1 MIKRLRRQL
10 TALFTIT
17 TGLILTLVVIGI
29 LVISARE
36 FNKKNLVSFQ
46 NQILNITSRLQ
57 SGTTISYT
65 WLSRLESDNRLI
77 IHIEDNGKPLLYRGS
92 WTPASGRDTLIMLA
106 REAAMS
112 ERIDPSSRPVSSSLL
127 RSSVFTVTG
136 DCNDT
141 YLGSVLVL
149 PTRTGFQ
156 SLTLLACKDP
166 MGFGLYRQ
174 GILFFLLNLAGI
186 AALMSVSWV
195 LVGKSL
201 KPLAEG
207 QKQQNE
213 FIAAASHELRAPLA
227 VIRSSIFAARTAPD
241 QREKFMDNMDR
252 ECSRMSCLVGDML
265 LLASA
270 DTGHWSLRTSSLDM
284 DTLLISIYERF
295 EPLYQDKG
303 VRLKL
308 DLPET
313 SLPRVSGDENRLEQI
328 FAVLLDNALRYT
340 PRGRSVSLAASVQ
353 TDKHLL
359 SRGRSMVCLTVSDQG
374 CGMDDETKKH
384 IFNRFYRGD
393 SARSHKQNY
402 GLGLSIAKELV
413 QLHRGTISVSD
424 SPDGGA
430 CFLVRLPAEPEP
442 HASGR

>member
-1 MIKRLRRQL
+1 MIKQLRRQL

-36 FNKKNLVSFQ
+36 FNKKNLDSFQ

-57 SGTTISYT
+57 SGSTVSCT

-77 IHIEDNGKPLLYRGS
+77 IHIEDNGRPLLYHGS
-92 WTPASGRDTLIMLA
+92 WTPDTRRDTLIMRA
-106 REAAMS
+106 REAAMA

-136 DCNDT
+136 DSNDT

-149 PTRTGFQ
+149 PTQTGFQ
-156 SLTLLACKDP
+156 SLTLLASKDS
-166 MGFGLYRQ
+166 MGFGLFRQ
-174 GILFFLLNLAGI
+174 GILFLLLNLAGI
-186 AALMSVSWV
+186 AALMCVSWI

-201 KPLAEG
+201 KPLAES

-227 VIRSSIFAARTAPD
+227 VIRSSICAARTAPD
-241 QREKFMDNMDR
+241 QREKFMANIDR

-270 DTGHWSLRTSSLDM
+270 DTGQWSLRTSSLDM
-284 DTLLISIYERF
+284 DTLLIDMYERF

-303 VRLKL
+303 VALHL
-308 DLPET
+308 ELPQS
-313 SLPRVSGDENRLEQI
+313 SLPRINGDGKRLEQI
-328 FAVLLDNALRYT
+328 LSILLDNALRYT
-340 PRGRSVSLAASVQ
+340 PKNGSVRLSACVEQVS
-353 TDKHLL
+353 HLL
-359 SRGRSMVCLTVSDQG
+359 SGTKKSLCLTVSDQG
-374 CGMDDETKKH
+374 CGIDDNAKKH
-384 IFNRFYRGD
+384 IFDRFYQAD
-393 SARSHKQNY
+393 SSRSDKQHY

-413 QLHRGTISVSD
+413 QKHGGTISVGD
-424 SPDGGA
+424 SPSGGA
-430 CFLVRLPAEPEP
+430 CFMVCLPVM
-442 HASGR
+442 

>member
-36 FNKKNLVSFQ
+36 FNKKNLDSFQ

-57 SGTTISYT
+57 SGSTVSCT

-77 IHIEDNGKPLLYRGS
+77 IHIEDNGRPLLYHGS
-92 WTPASGRDTLIMLA
+92 WTPDTGRDTLIMRA
-106 REAAMS
+106 REAAMA

-136 DCNDT
+136 DSNDT

-149 PTRTGFQ
+149 PTQTGFQ
-156 SLTLLACKDP
+156 SLTLLARKDP

-174 GILFFLLNLAGI
+174 GFLFLLLNLAGI
-186 AALMSVSWV
+186 TALMSVSWV

-201 KPLAEG
+201 KPLAES

-227 VIRSSIFAARTAPD
+227 VIRSSICAARTAPD
-241 QREKFMDNMDR
+241 QREKFMANIDR

-265 LLASA
+265 LLA
-270 DTGHWSLRTSSLDM
+270 SLDM

-303 VRLKL
+303 VCLKL
-308 DLPET
+308 ELPEA
-313 SLPRVSGDENRLEQI
+313 SLPRICGDENRLEQI

-340 PRGRSVSLAASVQ
+340 PRGRSVTLAASVQ
-353 TDKHLL
+353 TDKNLL
-359 SRGRSMVCLTVSDQG
+359 SRSRSMVCLTVSDQG

-413 QLHRGTISVSD
+413 QLHKGTISVSD

-430 CFLVRLPAEPEP
+430 CFLVRLPAVPESHP
-442 HASGR
+442 SSR

>member
-1 MIKRLRRQL
+1 M
-10 TALFTIT
+10 
-17 TGLILTLVVIGI
+17 VIGI

-57 SGTTISYT
+57 SGTTISCT

-92 WTPASGRDTLIMLA
+92 WTPASGRDTLIMRA

-303 VRLKL
+303 VCLKL

-313 SLPRVSGDENRLEQI
+313 SLPRVCGDENRLEQI
-328 FAVLLDNALRYT
+328 LPSSWTMPCATRQEAAV
-340 PRGRSVSLAASVQ
+340 SVWPHPYRRISICSPAAGAWSASPYQTRAAAWTTRQRNIYLTGSTGETAPEATSRITGWGSVLQ
-353 TDKHLL
+353 RNWYSST
-359 SRGRSMVCLTVSDQG
+359 
-374 CGMDDETKKH
+374 E
-384 IFNRFYRGD
+384 
-393 SARSHKQNY
+393 A
-402 GLGLSIAKELV
+402 
-413 QLHRGTISVSD
+413 
-424 SPDGGA
+424 P
-430 CFLVRLPAEPEP
+430 
-442 HASGR
+442 

>member
-36 FNKKNLVSFQ
+36 FNKKNLDSFQ

-57 SGTTISYT
+57 SGSTVSCT

-77 IHIEDNGKPLLYRGS
+77 IHIEDNGRPLLYHGS
-92 WTPASGRDTLIMLA
+92 WTPDTGRDTLIMRA
-106 REAAMS
+106 REAAMA

-136 DCNDT
+136 DSNDT

-149 PTRTGFQ
+149 PTQTGFQ
-156 SLTLLACKDP
+156 SLTLLARKDP

-174 GILFFLLNLAGI
+174 GFLFLLLNLAGI
-186 AALMSVSWV
+186 TALMSVSWV

-201 KPLAEG
+201 KPLAES

-227 VIRSSIFAARTAPD
+227 VIRSSICAARTAPD
-241 QREKFMDNMDR
+241 QREKFMANIDR

-270 DTGHWSLRTSSLDM
+270 DTGQWSLRTSSLDM

-303 VRLKL
+303 VCLKL
-308 DLPET
+308 ELPEA
-313 SLPRVSGDENRLEQI
+313 SLPSQE
-328 FAVLLDNALRYT
+328 AA
-340 PRGRSVSLAASVQ
+340 VSLWPHLFRQIRICSPAAGAWSASPCQ
-353 TDKHLL
+353 TRAAAWTTRQK
-359 SRGRSMVCLTVSDQG
+359 SIYLTVSTG
-374 CGMDDETKKH
+374 ETVPEATSR
-384 IFNRFYRGD
+384 ITGW
-393 SARSHKQNY
+393 
-402 GLGLSIAKELV
+402 G
-413 QLHRGTISVSD
+413 SVLQRNWFS
-424 SPDGGA
+424 STKAP
-430 CFLVRLPAEPEP
+430 
-442 HASGR
+442 